1 MTRNRCA
8 ENQFPHFLRFHS
20 QIPRTIFR
28 LAREFAGLRYI
39 SQKYTTEIQEEE
51 YQKAL
56 DVAEFWG
63 TGPYHG
69 HSWGSENPSP

>member
-1 MTRNRCA
+1 VLKPVSPLFEVPLAN
-8 ENQFPHFLRFHS
+8 S
-20 QIPRTIFR
+20 QDLIFCIFR
-28 LAREFAGLRYI
+28 LAPEFAGLRYI

-63 TGPYHG
+63 TGPPKNHG
-69 HSWGSENPSP
+69 HSWESENPSP